1 MVDQLR
7 LVEAAVQ
14 VGLELELVYPYLL
27 LAVMVTA
34 ITQLPLVVVVLEER
48 LALVKFL
55 PSRATHQF
63 FHLLLLPV
71 VVGVVTAQQGL
82 VGVQVDQEAG
92 VLEGDRQALVGLE
105 IHPPLLL
112 HQIPTLRKETREEA
126 V

>member
-1 MVDQLR
+1 MVVRLK
-7 LVEAAVQ
+7 LVEAAVL

-34 ITQLPLVVVVLEER
+34 ITQLPLVVVALEER
-48 LALVKFL
+48 LALAKFL
-55 PSRATHQF
+55 HNRAIHQF
-63 FHLLLLPV
+63 FRLLLLLV
-71 VVGVVTAQQGL
+71 VVGVVKAQQETL
-82 VGVQVDQEAG
+82 GVRADQEVVAEVG
-92 VLEGDRQALVGLE
+92 HRLALVGLE